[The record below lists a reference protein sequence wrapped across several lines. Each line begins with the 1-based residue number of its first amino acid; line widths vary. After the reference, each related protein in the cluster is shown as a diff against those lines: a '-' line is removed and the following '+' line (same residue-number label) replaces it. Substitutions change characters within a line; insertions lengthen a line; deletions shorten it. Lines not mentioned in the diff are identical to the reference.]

1 MSGLPTLWEPVPWW
15 RVVTTPER
23 KERAGTGRPWELER
37 ETEGGAE
44 YGEERKV
51 REEGEDGGAFKE
63 VGADEVTEL
72 RRAEK
77 DSIFDKAA
85 SP

>member
-1 MSGLPTLWEPVPWW
+1 
-15 RVVTTPER
+15 
-23 KERAGTGRPWELER
+23 
-37 ETEGGAE
+37 
-44 YGEERKV
+44 V